1 MDQELAASPYSEA
14 AILTRGDEAMI
25 VTNIDFQ
32 NNVSKYLALVS
43 QEDIVIT
50 CEGNQ
55 IARLIGLDKNTSFLS
70 DSLVGII
77 PSDIDLQK
85 ERNERLK
92 RQ

>member
-1 MDQELAASPYSEA
+1 MAASPYSEA
-14 AILTRGDEAMI
+14 AILNRGDEAMI

-70 DSLVGII
+70 DTLVGII
-77 PSDIDLQK
+77 PSDVDLQK

>member
-1 MDQELAASPYSEA
+1 
-14 AILTRGDEAMI
+14 MI
-25 VTNIDFQ
+25 VTNVDFQ
-32 NNVSKYLALVS
+32 NNVNKYLALAS